1 MPTLTTSVQHSIG
14 SPSHS
19 DKIKRKKKDRK
30 GIQIRREDVILS
42 LFADDMIPQRENSEV
57 AT

>member
-19 DKIKRKKKDRK
+19 DKTKRKKKERK
-30 GIQIRREDVILS
+30 GIQIRREEVILS
-42 LFADDMIPQRENSEV
+42 LFADDMIP
-57 AT
+57 